1 MFKPVTF
8 YSAICDRCGAHFE
21 EECDC
26 IHRHYFS
33 EKEVL
38 SFGTNDN
45 LSGSWEIIGGKVYC
59 PNCYEGEL
67 VNGEL
72 VLTPKI

>member
-21 EECDC
+21 EEYDC

-45 LSGSWEIIGGKVYC
+45 LSGSWEIIGEKSIVQTVTK
-59 PNCYEGEL
+59 ESW
-67 VNGEL
+67 
-72 VLTPKI
+72 LTES

>member
-45 LSGSWEIIGGKVYC
+45 LSGSWEIIGEKSIVQTVTK
-59 PNCYEGEL
+59 ESW
-67 VNGEL
+67 
-72 VLTPKI
+72 LTES